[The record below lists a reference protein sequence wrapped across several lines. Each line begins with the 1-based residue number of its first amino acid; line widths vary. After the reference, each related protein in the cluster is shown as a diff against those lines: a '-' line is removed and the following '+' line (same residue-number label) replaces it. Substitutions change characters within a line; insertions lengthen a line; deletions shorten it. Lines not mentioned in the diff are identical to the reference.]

1 MADVKKD
8 VQVIVP
14 GLANASCPL
23 EGVLTAGQPREEHLR
38 DLAENG
44 YRAVVDLRAPD
55 EPRGY
60 DEAAAAREAGLEYL
74 NLPVAGPTEDEMF
87 DRFRQ
92 VMRDPGKRP
101 VLVHCGSA
109 NRVGA
114 LLIAYLVL
122 DEGQDPQEA
131 LKTAVN
137 VGLRSRELADAAL
150 AYVNGKRAI
159 DPRRNEQ

>member
-1 MADVKKD
+1 MADMTTD
-8 VQVIVP
+8 IRVIAP

-23 EGVLTAGQPREEHLR
+23 EGVATAGQPRVEHLKQ
-38 DLAENG
+38 LADSG
-44 YRAVVDLRAPD
+44 YKAVLDLRAPD

-60 DEAAAAREAGLEYL
+60 DEAAAAREVGLEYV
-74 NLPVAGPTEDEMF
+74 NLPVAGPPAAETF

-92 VMRDPGKRP
+92 VMRDPDKRP
-101 VLVHCGSA
+101 LLVHCGSA

-114 LLIAYLVL
+114 LLIPYLVL

-131 LKTAVN
+131 LNVAVS

-150 AYVNGKRAI
+150 AYVNRKHA
-159 DPRRNEQ
+159 

>member
-1 MADVKKD
+1 MMADATKD
-8 VQVIVP
+8 ARVIAP
-14 GLANASCPL
+14 GLANASGPL
-23 EGVLTAGQPREEHLR
+23 EGVATAGQPQIEHLR
-38 DLAENG
+38 QLADG
-44 YRAVVDLRAPD
+44 GFKAVVDLRTPG

-60 DEAAAAREAGLEYL
+60 DEAAAAREVGLEYV
-74 NLPVAGPTEDEMF
+74 NLPVAGPPEDETF

-114 LLIAYLVL
+114 LLIPYLVL

-131 LKTAVN
+131 LNTAVS
-137 VGLRSRELADAAL
+137 VGLRSQDLADAAL
-150 AYVNGKRAI
+150 AYVDRKQA
-159 DPRRNEQ
+159 

>member
-1 MADVKKD
+1 MADVQSD
-8 VQVIVP
+8 IQEVAP
-14 GLANASCPL
+14 GLANGSCPL
-23 EGVLTAGQPREEHLR
+23 EGVATAGQPREEHLR
-38 DLAENG
+38 QLADKG
-44 YRAVVDLRAPD
+44 YKAVVDLRTAG
-55 EPRGY
+55 EPRDY
-60 DEAAAAREAGLEYL
+60 DEAVAAREAGLEYL
-74 NLPVAGPTEDEMF
+74 NLPVAGPPEDEMF

-114 LLIAYLVL
+114 LLIPYLVL

-131 LKTAVN
+131 LNTAVS

-150 AYVNGKRAI
+150 AYVNRKRA
-159 DPRRNEQ
+159 